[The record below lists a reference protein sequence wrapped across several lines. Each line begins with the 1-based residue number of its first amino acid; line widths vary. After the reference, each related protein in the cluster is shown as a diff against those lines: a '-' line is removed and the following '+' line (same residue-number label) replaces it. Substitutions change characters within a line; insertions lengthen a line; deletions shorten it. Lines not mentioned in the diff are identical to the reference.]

1 MKRRSKKRWNGGSG
15 SNSAAEGGNEDD
27 PEAQKAGWEIES
39 VAESRQDDSAA
50 QAGLGGRKED
60 LVHRRIMQ
68 EQEKKIRRNKE
79 REFSQQ
85 PCEENIQRMKT
96 VPNRILLLVYLNA
109 VRYSAV
115 HLMRGATAT
124 LPFYTYWK

>member
-1 MKRRSKKRWNGGSG
+1 MADFNMKRRLKKRWNGGSG

-68 EQEKKIRRNKE
+68 EQDKKK
-79 REFSQQ
+79 
-85 PCEENIQRMKT
+85 
-96 VPNRILLLVYLNA
+96 
-109 VRYSAV
+109 
-115 HLMRGATAT
+115 
-124 LPFYTYWK
+124 